1 DSTPM
6 IVRIARVK
14 VGNRQASLHDNPCCL
29 KAAGVLSFQRKKINP
44 ISAPQLSRQPGEI
57 QAGGSIDC

>member
-14 VGNRQASLHDNPCCL
+14 VGNRQASLHDNPRCPRQRGFCL
-29 KAAGVLSFQRKKINP
+29 SGRQKTNP
-44 ISAPQLSRQPGEI
+44 ISAPQLSRQPDEI
-57 QAGGSIDC
+57 QAGGSIDY